1 MPIYSSEK
9 RLDQKR
15 SPYLGNK
22 DLGLKLF
29 HQPVT
34 NAIVQSGGSETI
46 GTFGSLTGTA
56 KWFGGV
62 LAPNGFIYGIPYNST
77 TVLKIDPSTDTATTF
92 GSLTGTNKWFGGV
105 LAPNGFIYVIPYN

>member
-1 MPIYSSEK
+1 MPIYSSEE
-9 RLDQKR
+9 RLNQKR

-46 GTFGSLTGTA
+46 GTFGSLTGTGTG
-56 KWFGGV
+56 KWVGCV
-62 LAPNGFIYGIPYNST
+62 LAPNGFIYGIPWLST
-77 TVLKIDPSTDTATTF
+77 TVLKMGCGINYNIDRYFLSAYI
-92 GSLTGTNKWFGGV
+92 NK
-105 LAPNGFIYVIPYN
+105 Y